1 MLDDLQLE
9 EVSEALNRGAQNAIA
24 AIKDLGFMDAETI
37 LQIVADYLGA
47 PIVAVDPSMITDELK
62 EVMNA
67 ETAQQYQ
74 CIPVGLEDEMLQV
87 AFVDPLD
94 PSKIDELG
102 YVVPYPI
109 QVMVADPSEVEK
121 ALAEAYGGGM
131 NKVQIESG
139 IAEIIS
145 QIDDV
150 VEDVNPED
158 MENTVDASAVDL
170 SLEDDDMPIVKFV
183 NLVLMQAVQDRASD
197 IHFEPFEDEFKIR
210 YRVDGALYEMT
221 PPPLHLAMPVA
232 SRLKIMA
239 NLDISERRL
248 PQDGRISCSINGR
261 QVDLRLS
268 TLPTQFGESVVLR
281 VLDRSAVNL
290 GIEHLGFPEPIT
302 EYVEEVIEEPN
313 GIFVVTGPT
322 GCGKT
327 TTLYSCLRRINKTG
341 IKLLTVE
348 DPVEFDIEGIM
359 QVPVKE
365 SVGMTF
371 AKALRAFLR
380 QDPDVIMVGEM
391 RDLETSQISIQA
403 SLTGHLVISTLHT
416 NDAPGAVTRLV
427 DMGVE
432 PFLIS
437 STLMGVL
444 AQRLVR
450 TICSDCKTG
459 FEPTEQQLELL
470 ALKPED
476 AVGKEFFYGSG
487 CGECNDTGY
496 KGRKGIYELLKIS
509 ESIRTLINERAPT
522 VVIRQKAIEEGMI
535 TLRED
540 GLRAIFNGDSS
551 IEEVMKYT

>member
-158 MENTVDASAVDL
+158 LEDTVDASAVDL

-221 PPPLHLAMPVA
+221 PPPTA
-232 SRLKIMA
+232 S
-239 NLDISERRL
+239 
-248 PQDGRISCSINGR
+248 
-261 QVDLRLS
+261 
-268 TLPTQFGESVVLR
+268 
-281 VLDRSAVNL
+281 
-290 GIEHLGFPEPIT
+290 
-302 EYVEEVIEEPN
+302 
-313 GIFVVTGPT
+313 
-322 GCGKT
+322 
-327 TTLYSCLRRINKTG
+327 
-341 IKLLTVE
+341 
-348 DPVEFDIEGIM
+348 
-359 QVPVKE
+359 
-365 SVGMTF
+365 
-371 AKALRAFLR
+371 
-380 QDPDVIMVGEM
+380 
-391 RDLETSQISIQA
+391 
-403 SLTGHLVISTLHT
+403 GH
-416 NDAPGAVTRLV
+416 A
-427 DMGVE
+427 
-432 PFLIS
+432 
-437 STLMGVL
+437 
-444 AQRLVR
+444 
-450 TICSDCKTG
+450 
-459 FEPTEQQLELL
+459 
-470 ALKPED
+470 
-476 AVGKEFFYGSG
+476 
-487 CGECNDTGY
+487 
-496 KGRKGIYELLKIS
+496 
-509 ESIRTLINERAPT
+509 
-522 VVIRQKAIEEGMI
+522 
-535 TLRED
+535 
-540 GLRAIFNGDSS
+540 SS
-551 IEEVMKYT
+551 IASQDHGQSGHF